1 MARPGRANSQRA
13 RRSGDFLHR
22 RQQDLKVSKSRRLMA
37 TGLLCVLP
45 VLLPTHGAAQA
56 YEALATTRGPPMPYP
71 GYLQPVTDAAF
82 GTSFTRVTDP
92 GHQML
97 PGISC
102 KPAYCT
108 HRYSS
113 SQAWNADQS
122 LLLIA
127 NGCSGFCFLDGS
139 TYAPLFH
146 RTVPNEC
153 EWHPVNPA
161 LMICVSG
168 NEVYTWNPRLDVR
181 TAVYVFSEYEHL
193 QFGPYKGN
201 PSKDGTRLVVRATN
215 GQGELVAFVYDIA
228 TQRKYPDIK
237 LTNLSGH
244 NGYCTI
250 SPSGRYVFCAN
261 ATFDGTDTA
270 YVFTTDGVQLQ
281 HWTEHHRPGH
291 GDMTIDTDGS
301 DVYVGISKASPDE
314 YHIIKRRLD
323 DGAVTDLAPYGN
335 GQHASIRNINRP
347 GWVFVT
353 YSGTS
358 PEAVGHPGGEPFYQE
373 VIALRID
380 GSGELRRMIQT
391 RNVKYDYWSETH
403 ASPSPDGSQIIWS
416 SNWGQP
422 GGPVADYV
430 ARLSW
435 PESTMVGSST
445 HQ

>member
-1 MARPGRANSQRA
+1 LSQ
-13 RRSGDFLHR
+13 
-22 RQQDLKVSKSRRLMA
+22 SRRLMII
-37 TGLLCVLP
+37 GLLCVLP
-45 VLLPTHGAAQA
+45 VLLPTRSVVEA
-56 YEALATTRGPPMPYP
+56 YEAMAKTRAVVTPSMPYP

-82 GTSFTRVTDP
+82 GTAFARVTNP
-92 GHQML
+92 GQSIL

-139 TYAPLFH
+139 TYVPLFH

-153 EWHPVNPA
+153 EWHPVDPA

-168 NEVYTWNPRLDVR
+168 KEIYTWNPRSDIR
-181 TAVYVFSEYEHL
+181 TAVYAFSEYNDL

-201 PSKDGTRLVVRATN
+201 PSRDGTRLVVRATN
-215 GQGELVAFVYDIA
+215 AQGELVAFAYDISA
-228 TQRKYPDIK
+228 QRKYPDIK
-237 LTNLSGH
+237 LTNLSGR

-261 ATFDGTDTA
+261 ATLDGTDTA
-270 YVFTTDGVQLQ
+270 YVFTVDGVQLQ
-281 HWTEHHRPGH
+281 HWIEHHRPGH
-291 GDMTIDTDGS
+291 GDMTTDTDGN
-301 DVYVGISKASPDE
+301 DVYVGISKASPDK

-323 DGAVTDLAPYGN
+323 DGAVTDLAPYGD

-353 YSGTS
+353 YSGTYLGV
-358 PEAVGHPGGEPFYQE
+358 PELLGGTAFYQE

-380 GSGELRRMIQT
+380 GSGELRRVIQT
-391 RNVKYDYWSETH
+391 RNIKYDYWNESH

-416 SNWGQP
+416 SNWGHP
-422 GGPVADYV
+422 GGPVADFV

-435 PESTMVGSST
+435 REPTTVGSST
-445 HQ
+445 QQ